1 MRANGYLFMVLAFC
15 LSAVMVAGCSVKSIS
30 HGSEITDEQVA
41 KIIDGKTTKEQIFI
55 EFGNPSKTM
64 DNEKVFFYNWTR
76 GRKTSVLGL
85 GGGSAY
91 SHSLV
96 IVFDDKGVV
105 KSHKITR
112 GATEGGTAVTD

>member
-1 MRANGYLFMVLAFC
+1 MFIRFLVVLTVIGLLGMFGT
-15 LSAVMVAGCSVKSIS
+15 GCSIKSIS
-30 HGSEITDEQVA
+30 HGSEILDEQVA
-41 KIIDGKTTKEQIFI
+41 KIKDGKTTKEEIFI

-76 GRKTSVLGL
+76 GSKTSVMGL

-96 IVFDDKGVV
+96 IVFDNNGIV
-105 KSHKITR
+105 KNHKVSR
-112 GATEGGTAVTD
+112 GATEGGTGITD